1 MRFSLS
7 ALAGL
12 SAALLSAPAM
22 ASLYHDY
29 SAAPEDAEVETGNFL
44 DRWSLPFIPVPKII
58 TEPAVGTGLAL
69 GLVFFQES
77 EEQKAERSDG
87 SLVPEN
93 ITLGGLAFTSNGS
106 RGYGVGH
113 LGFWKDDTIRYKGF
127 LAFSDFNID
136 FYSLAGMPINRPI
149 GFNIKGPA
157 VIQQLQMRVGDSRW
171 LIGAKQVYRTV
182 KLTLTDDISLPN
194 AALADRIN
202 RYLDQHLGDSTT
214 TSGLGITAEFDSLD
228 TPIDPQEGYNYRF
241 RYLVYNKAIGSDYDY
256 ASYQLKGTNYW
267 TLSPKWDLGVRLQ
280 YDGISVDDQTVLP
293 AYIAPSIDL
302 RGIPAARYQGNAVA
316 VTEAELTW
324 KITPRWRLKTFAGA
338 GRAADQFSD
347 LSDAEAA
354 NSIGGGFRYMVAERY
369 GFNMGIDV
377 ARGPEESAVYIQA
390 GSTW

>member
-7 ALAGL
+7 TL
-12 SAALLSAPAM
+12 AALCLSLTTTPAA

-29 SAAPEDAEVETGNFL
+29 SSAPDDAEVDTGSFI

-77 EEQKAERSDG
+77 EEQKTEGSDG

-93 ITLGGLAFTSNGS
+93 ITIGGLAFTSNGS
-106 RGYGVGH
+106 RGYGLGH
-113 LGFWKDDTIRYKGF
+113 LGYWLDDSVRYKGF

-136 FYSLAGMPINRPI
+136 FYSLAGIPINRPI

-157 VIQQLQMRVGDSRW
+157 VIQELQMRVADSHW
-171 LIGAKQVYRTV
+171 LIGAKQVYRNV
-182 KLTLTDDISLPN
+182 KLTLTDNIELPN
-194 AALADRIN
+194 PALADRIN
-202 RYLDQHLGDSTT
+202 GYLDDYLGESTV

-228 TPIDPQEGYNYRF
+228 TPLDPQQGYNYKF
-241 RYLVYNKAIGSDYDY
+241 RYLIYDKAIGSDYDY
-256 ASYQLKGTNYW
+256 ASFQLKGTNYW
-267 TLSPKWDLGVRLQ
+267 NLSPTWDLGLRLQ
-280 YDGISVDDQTVLP
+280 YDGISVDDNTLLP

-316 VTEAELTW
+316 VAEAELTW
-324 KITPRWRLKTFAGA
+324 KISPRWRLKTFAGA
-338 GRAADQFSD
+338 GRAAEQFGD
-347 LSDAEAA
+347 LDDAEAA
-354 NSIGGGFRYMVAERY
+354 NSVGGGFRYMVAARY
-369 GFNMGIDV
+369 GFNMGIDL
-377 ARGPEESAVYIQA
+377 ARGPEETAVYIQA